1 MARIGTI
8 LLSLGIVLTLATAC
22 KKEVEIQVR
31 EVPKTYSWAETPHL
45 TGLARVILGMGKD
58 ERALYLQSPSYL
70 GVVAPGSLGQR
81 YFLGYLSYLPADV
94 NVRLP
99 IAPTF
104 LAVPQLDTL
113 VALIRPTEPISNYS
127 GTTIRLRQL
136 DPRAQ
141 STSYPGSLL
150 QQTPFAAISAQ
161 NYLLFGYRSLTA
173 TNMPVLRLVLA
184 RVTLDN
190 NQHLQT
196 QSRVL
201 DFPGSPAF
209 DATSYVGTI
218 TAIDDYFLVDCGRNG
233 GYKVRQDGT
242 ISRVYP
248 EAQVATFYKWQ
259 GLIYAHTYRNT
270 LLLSADGGETW
281 RTFTNAPSFL
291 SQSDFR
297 IIADSL
303 VGYVRTTHQL
313 YTLRWSSPGTPR
325 IRELKNDGM
334 AQVTITGLEQLHDTV
349 YAGTTGG
356 LYRRPLKAFFEAA
369 P

>member
-8 LLSLGIVLTLATAC
+8 LLFLGIVLTLASAC

-113 VALIRPTEPISNYS
+113 VALIRPTEPISSYS

-173 TNMPVLRLVLA
+173 ANVPVLRLVLA

-259 GLIYAHTYRNT
+259 GLIYAHTYRNM
-270 LLLSADGGETW
+270 LLLSADEGETW

-313 YTLRWSSPGTPR
+313 YTLHWSSPGTPH